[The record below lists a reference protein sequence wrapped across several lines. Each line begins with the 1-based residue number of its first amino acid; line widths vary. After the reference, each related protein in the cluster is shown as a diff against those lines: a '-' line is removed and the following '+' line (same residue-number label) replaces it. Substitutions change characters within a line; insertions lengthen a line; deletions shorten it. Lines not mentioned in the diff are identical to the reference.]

1 MGVEMHRLKLLGVLI
16 GALFALGAM
25 AASASA
31 FTLPDISIAL
41 GGTYPLHAEGSLPTT
56 AATELST
63 NAGSRLT
70 GEGVSLLLLTIELS
84 NLGTFSSTFLKVKRT
99 ATEPCHSVG
108 DEQGVVLV
116 AGEFHI
122 VLGPGG
128 TKKLL
133 YILFLVTRFI
143 ILCES
148 GLELEVQGSTLGTF
162 ALNGEVETEEYEV
175 SRGKLEG
182 KKGIQALSEYFN
194 DGGTIVKAVLL
205 SEIGGAGFVPSAQN
219 VAGEL
224 ILTTLNGKMFT
235 VTGR

>member
-56 AATELST
+56 AATELS
-63 NAGSRLT
+63 NAGGSVLT

-84 NLGTFSSTFLKVKRT
+84 NLGTFSSTFLKVRRAK
-99 ATEPCHSVG
+99 EPCHSVG

-133 YILFLVTRFI
+133 YILFLVTRFLI
-143 ILCES
+143 ICES
-148 GLELEVQGSTLGTF
+148 GLEVDVLGTELGTF
-162 ALNGEVETEEYEV
+162 ALNGEVETEQYETA
-175 SRGKLEG
+175 RGKLTA
-182 KKGIQALSEYFN
+182 KKGVPALSEYFN
-194 DGGTIVKAVLL
+194 DGGTIVKTKLE
-205 SEIGGAGFVPSAQN
+205 SESGGGFVKSAQN
-219 VAGEL
+219 VEGEL

>member
-31 FTLPDISIAL
+31 FTLPDVSIAL
-41 GGTYPLHAEGSLPTT
+41 GGTYPIHSEGSLPT

-70 GEGVSLLLLTIELS
+70 GTGVSLLLLTLELS
-84 NLGTFSSTFLKVKRT
+84 ALGSFSSTFLAVKRT
-99 ATEPCHSVG
+99 TEECHSVG
-108 DEQGVVLV
+108 DQQGVVLV

-143 ILCES
+143 IICES

-224 ILTTLNGKMFT
+224 ILTTLNGKMYT